1 MGRVG
6 VAQPEFWGR
15 EGGGQW
21 QGRGSSD
28 QEERGR
34 AALSF
39 FWKSWGP
46 VVHGGNLTRFAPR
59 KIILVAGLQMGRDGW
74 DPA

>member
-28 QEERGR
+28 QEERDR
-34 AALSF
+34 AALES
-39 FWKSWGP
+39 
-46 VVHGGNLTRFAPR
+46 VLLLEELGNLWC
-59 KIILVAGLQMGRDGW
+59 MGVT
-74 DPA
+74 